1 MAQPYNYTVQ
11 QPQVSSYFDAFRQ
24 GKADR
29 MAGEEEARNK
39 SLAQYLPG
47 ALQGDAQAKQQALA
61 SASPDQQIAL
71 SGHFAQMKAA
81 DLARMKDG
89 QAQIASMAVGARTPD
104 AWALV
109 NAKAKELFPGSPD
122 IPFEQREMVI
132 ARAQTVSE
140 QLSQALEQKRLAL
153 DESRTRAQNAAS
165 YASADASRASQARAG
180 AAGKAPQG
188 YMWSPD
194 GSSLVAVPGGPADPT
209 QKLTEGQ
216 SKDLGFFNRGA
227 KANEEMTARR
237 LGAMT
242 SGANTLG
249 RTIIGNAGQSAESRQ
264 GVQASKNFIAALLR
278 KDTGA
283 AVTPQEFDFYS
294 DIFLPQFGDD
304 DQTVRQKAEAR
315 VEALNAIRQGLGGA
329 DVLALPAVQSLSGGG
344 RSAPAAAPQAAPSM
358 GQVVNRGGESWR
370 FLGGNPADKSR
381 WRREP

>member
-1 MAQPYNYTVQ
+1 MPAPYRYDIQPVDVGN
-11 QPQVSSYFDAFRQ
+11 YFDAFRQ
-24 GKADR
+24 GRADR
-29 MAGEEEARNK
+29 MAGEEEARSK

-47 ALQGDAQAKQQALA
+47 ALQGDEQAKQQALA

-89 QAQIASMAVGARTPD
+89 QAEIASLAVGARTPD

-109 NAKAKELFPGSPD
+109 NARAKELFPGSPD

-132 ARAQTVSE
+132 ARAQTVAE
-140 QLSQALEQKRLAL
+140 QLKQAL
-153 DESRTRAQNAAS
+153 DEKSYELDASRTQAQNAAS
-165 YASADASRASQARAG
+165 YASAAASRAQAERARAPTGG
-180 AAGKAPQG
+180 AKAPQG

-227 KANEEMTARR
+227 KANEEMTPER
-237 LGAMT
+237 LGAMV
-242 SGANTLG
+242 SGPNVLG
-249 RTIIGNAGQSAESRQ
+249 RNLIGNAAQSGASRQ
-264 GVQASKNFIAALLR
+264 GVQASKNFIASILR

-283 AVTPQEFDFYS
+283 AVTPQEFDFYA

-304 DQTVRQKAEAR
+304 DQTVRQKANAR

-329 DVLALPAVQSLSGGG
+329 DVLALPAVQSLRGGG
-344 RSAPAAAPQAAPSM
+344 GGQSQPAAPQTAPANVIRYDAQ
-358 GQVVNRGGESWR
+358 G
-370 FLGGNPADKSR
+370 
-381 WRREP
+381 RRIR